1 MTRHGFLQYLIPVH
15 QLLVYL
21 VYCKSPIKPLVG
33 AYLFQTHLRG
43 VNRDG
48 DLFNFAKMMV
58 SVILKELECKVEKLI
73 SNTVGGHTSSW

>member
-1 MTRHGFLQYLIPVH
+1 MTRHGFLQYLIPVY

-21 VYCKSPIKPLVG
+21 VYCKSPIEPLVG

-48 DLFNFAKMMV
+48 G
-58 SVILKELECKVEKLI
+58 LI
-73 SNTVGGHTSSW
+73 